1 MPALREPA
9 LCRPSASA
17 SPGIHASRIAAAGLT
32 LLAALVACSPVVRPA
47 DFPGAAD
54 KVTDVV
60 LTGPFDGQIVDA
72 STGEPLRDAVVVGVW
87 TYERGDG
94 LVGPWGSETVRVE
107 TDEAG
112 RYRIAPAPLARR
124 GAGVRLVSFRLVAY
138 KRGYVGYRSDLRFDG
153 SERTDFVGRHNE
165 IALEKWR
172 EGMSHAEHL
181 LFLAA
186 PRDIQLAA
194 RWERD
199 LANLELYRAQGGEAL
214 SAAADAPPRAPT
226 KGETPG
232 DASAGGMKPP
242 PVELPSLL
250 DITGFLP
257 IGEVQRRT
265 GDDGKLTLRDLD
277 DLERTA
283 FYHGIALT
291 AEGRDETYDVTLRV
305 WIDPPA
311 GLAPILET
319 ITATLP
325 GVKPKSIVTDETWTS
340 EDGIR
345 RIVAFVDRS
354 NEAAVLLT
362 CGVEQC
368 VDMDTAIILAKLVAN
383 RIVKART
390 GTRREDLP
398 TPSAAE
404 DDSGT
409 GSDSGSGTGADA
421 ESGSD
426 SGSDAGA
433 EAGEGDDSTDSTDS
447 TEEEEEED
455 ASPAR
460 PASPSEL
467 KRPKGFEGGR

>member
-1 MPALREPA
+1 MAGVDDGTGVA
-9 LCRPSASA
+9 
-17 SPGIHASRIAAAGLT
+17 RIAGAARRLGPNTRGLGVLALSPFVLVG
-32 LLAALVACSPVVRPA
+32 LLAACSPVVRPA

-60 LTGPFDGQIVDA
+60 LTGPFDGQLVDA

-153 SERTDFVGRHNE
+153 SKRTDFVARHNE

-172 EGMSHAEHL
+172 DGLSHAEHL
-181 LFLAA
+181 LFLSP

-214 SAAADAPPRAPT
+214 AAAEVGPARPPS
-226 KGETPG
+226 KGELGDRTG
-232 DASAGGMKPP
+232 DAGAGGAGSGSGSGSGSGTSKPP
-242 PVELPSLL
+242 PIELPTLL
-250 DITGFLP
+250 DISGYLP

-265 GDDGKLTLRDLD
+265 GDDGTLVLRDLD

-291 AEGRDETYDVTLRV
+291 AEGRDETFDVTLRV

-325 GVKPKSIVTDETWTS
+325 GVKPKSIVTEETWIS
-340 EDGIR
+340 EDGVR
-345 RIVAFVDRS
+345 RVVAFVDRS
-354 NEAAVLLT
+354 SEAAVLLT

-368 VDMDTAIILAKLVAN
+368 ADTDTAIILAKLVAN
-383 RIVKART
+383 RIAKARAAGRT
-390 GTRREDLP
+390 E
-398 TPSAAE
+398 TPP
-404 DDSGT
+404 DD
-409 GSDSGSGTGADA
+409 ADA
-421 ESGSD
+421 DADADTDADPDASPSEDAEGD
-426 SGSDAGA
+426 GDGSDA
-433 EAGEGDDSTDSTDS
+433 
-447 TEEEEEED
+447 EEP
-455 ASPAR
+455 SAR

-467 KRPKGFEGGR
+467 KRPKGFERGR